1 MDFPR
6 AETLLHGC
14 PTPLALVS
22 ISGEMLATN
31 AAWDARVGSGALDA
45 RIHEQDH
52 AALAEARR
60 AAFGVEATTSLDV
73 RLARQ
78 GEGERARLTFWRA
91 DERSLWASAEVTRDE
106 AEERKARILLDCFRK
121 MDAIV
126 WSCDA
131 EGKVLV
137 SDGKGLALL
146 GLAPGAAVGKSVF
159 ELYPTDSKVHAI
171 VKRALAGETFI
182 QEDVTEK
189 AHWRNVYTPLV
200 DASGAVKGLQSLAVH
215 DGEDLQLSKKSKA
228 ITECVDRLPICIWA
242 FDKKGTCTLF
252 EGALGRQMGRTAAD
266 LVGKNLFEIYRERP
280 DLVGDMRRALSGE
293 AYVVERPLRDTQLR
307 MRYAPLRDP
316 FGEVIGACASTEDA
330 TEELR
335 FEAQLRAQL
344 ELIASQKQAI
354 AELGTP
360 ILEVWQDVLAVP
372 VVGTL
377 DAARAEQ
384 MLGAL
389 LEAVVDKQA
398 SFALLDLTGVETVD
412 AATAQHLVRVA
423 SAVRLLGCEGIITG
437 IRPSVAKTLVGIDV
451 DLAQIRTLQSFKDA
465 LRFCAGLRA
474 RGKR

>member
-1 MDFPR
+1 MDFPS
-6 AETLLHGC
+6 AETLLRGC

-22 ISGEMLATN
+22 LSGETLATN
-31 AAWDARVGSGALDA
+31 AAWDARVGIGVLDA
-45 RIHEQDH
+45 RVHEQDR
-52 AALAEARR
+52 AALVEARR
-60 AAFGVEATTSLDV
+60 AAFGSEATRSLDV
-73 RLARQ
+73 RLAR
-78 GEGERARLTFWRA
+78 EGERARLSFWRA
-91 DERSLWASAEVTRDE
+91 DERTLWASAEVTRDE
-106 AEERKARILLDCFRK
+106 QEERKARILLDCFRA

-126 WSCDA
+126 WSCDT

-146 GLAPGAAVGKSVF
+146 GLVPGAAVGKSVF
-159 ELYPTDSKVHAI
+159 QLYPPDSKVHTI
-171 VKRALAGETFI
+171 VERTLAGETLL

-200 DASGAVKGLQSLAVH
+200 DANGTVKGLQSLAVN

-228 ITECVDRLPICIWA
+228 IAECVDRLPICVWA
-242 FDKKGTCTLF
+242 FDKTGTCTLF

-266 LVGKNLFEIYRERP
+266 LVGKNLFEFYRDRP
-280 DLVGDMRRALSGE
+280 DLVGDMRRALAGE
-293 AYVVERPLRDTQLR
+293 EYVVERSLRDTQLR
-307 MRYAPLRDP
+307 MRYAPMRDP

-330 TEELR
+330 TEQLR

-344 ELIASQKQAI
+344 ELIASQKRAI
-354 AELGTP
+354 VELGTP

-398 SFALLDLTGVETVD
+398 RFALLDLTGVETVD
-412 AATAQHLVRVA
+412 TATAQHLVRVA

-437 IRPSVAKTLVGIDV
+437 IRPSVAKTLIGIDV
-451 DLAQIRTLQSFKDA
+451 NLAQIRTLQSFKDA
-465 LRFCAGLRA
+465 LRFCAGLGPRD
-474 RGKR
+474 KR